1 MLKAA
6 DFRKM
11 AREGLKGK
19 WLMAVGAGVIATL
32 LGGCIITTGGGGG
45 SASSGA
51 TAQPSPDPMA
61 LQQGVEGITSDP
73 SVTAFL
79 FAALA
84 MVSII
89 AIVYL
94 IIMLVVGGAVSMGYA
109 KFNLN
114 LINKTGPDIKD
125 LFSEMGRFKAGFV
138 MQFLRGLYTF
148 LWTLLLIIPG
158 IIASYSYR
166 MTPYILMENPDMT
179 ASEAIRASKEMMR
192 GNKWRLFCLE
202 FSFIGWSLLAALTL
216 GIGML
221 FLRPYMEAAGA
232 AFYRELKWER
242 HKQAVDAQQ
251 I

>member
-1 MLKAA
+1 MLKAK

-11 AREGLKGK
+11 ARESLKGS
-19 WLMAVGAGVIATL
+19 WLLAVGAGLIASL

-45 SASSGA
+45 SSGA
-51 TAQPSPDPMA
+51 TSSNTSLDP
-61 LQQGVEGITSDP
+61 LSFQHTVDSITSDP

-114 LINKTGPDIKD
+114 LINKTGSDIKD
-125 LFSEMGRFKAGFV
+125 LFSERGRFKTGFV
-138 MQFLRGLYTF
+138 MQFLRIVYIL
-148 LWTLLLIIPG
+148 LWSLLFVIPG
-158 IIASYSYR
+158 IIASYSYK
-166 MTPYILMENPDMT
+166 MAPYILMENPDMT
-179 ASEAIRASKEMMR
+179 ASQAITASKQLMK

-202 FSFIGWSLLAALTL
+202 FSFIGWSLLSALTL

-232 AFYRELKWER
+232 AFYRELKWEE
-242 HKQAVDAQQ
+242 KKAQAGM
-251 I
+251 

>member
-1 MLKAA
+1 MLKAK

-11 AREGLKGK
+11 ARESLKGS
-19 WLMAVGAGVIATL
+19 WLLAVGAGLIASL

-45 SASSGA
+45 SSGA
-51 TAQPSPDPMA
+51 TSSNPSPDP
-61 LQQGVEGITSDP
+61 LSFQHTVDSITSDP

-138 MQFLRGLYTF
+138 MQFLRGLYILLWSF
-148 LWTLLLIIPG
+148 LLVIPG
-158 IIASYSYR
+158 IIASYSYK
-166 MTPYILMENPDMT
+166 MAPYILMENPDMT
-179 ASEAIRASKEMMR
+179 ASQAITASKQLMK

-202 FSFIGWSLLAALTL
+202 FSFIGWSLLSALTL

-232 AFYRELKWER
+232 AFYRELKWEE
-242 HKQAVDAQQ
+242 KKAQAGM
-251 I
+251 

>member
-1 MLKAA
+1 MLKAK

-11 AREGLKGK
+11 AREGLKGS
-19 WLMAVGAGVIATL
+19 WLLAVGAGLIASL

-45 SASSGA
+45 SSGA
-51 TAQPSPDPMA
+51 TSSNTSLDP
-61 LQQGVEGITSDP
+61 LSFQHTVDSITSDP

-138 MQFLRGLYTF
+138 MQFLRGLYILLWSF
-148 LWTLLLIIPG
+148 LLVIPG
-158 IIASYSYR
+158 IIASYSYK
-166 MTPYILMENPDMT
+166 MAPYILMENPDMT
-179 ASEAIRASKEMMR
+179 ASQAITASKQLME

-202 FSFIGWSLLAALTL
+202 FSFIGWSLLSAITL

-232 AFYRELKWER
+232 AFYRELKWEE
-242 HKQAVDAQQ
+242 KKAQAGM
-251 I
+251 

>member
-1 MLKAA
+1 MLKAK

-11 AREGLKGK
+11 ARESLKGS
-19 WLMAVGAGVIATL
+19 WLLAVGAGLIASL
-32 LGGCIITTGGGGG
+32 LGACIITTGGGGG
-45 SASSGA
+45 FSGA
-51 TAQPSPDPMA
+51 TSSNPSLDP
-61 LQQGVEGITSDP
+61 LSFQHTVDSITSDP
-73 SVTAFL
+73 FVTAFL

-125 LFSEMGRFKAGFV
+125 LFSEMGRFKTGFV
-138 MQFLRGLYTF
+138 MQFLRTIYIA
-148 LWTLLLIIPG
+148 LWSMLLVIPG
-158 IIASYSYR
+158 VVASYSYK

-179 ASEAIRASKEMMR
+179 ASQAITASKQLMK

-202 FSFIGWSLLAALTL
+202 FSFIGWSLLSALTL

-232 AFYRELKWER
+232 AFYRELKWEE
-242 HKQAVDAQQ
+242 KKAQAGM
-251 I
+251 

>member
-1 MLKAA
+1 MLKAK

-11 AREGLKGK
+11 ARESLKGS
-19 WLMAVGAGVIATL
+19 WLLAVGAGLIASL

-45 SASSGA
+45 SSGA
-51 TAQPSPDPMA
+51 TSSNPSPDP
-61 LQQGVEGITSDP
+61 LSFQHTVDSITSDP

-138 MQFLRGLYTF
+138 MQFLRGLYILLWSF
-148 LWTLLLIIPG
+148 LLVIPG
-158 IIASYSYR
+158 IIASYSYK
-166 MTPYILMENPDMT
+166 MAPYILMENPDMT
-179 ASEAIRASKEMMR
+179 ASQAITASKQLME

-202 FSFIGWSLLAALTL
+202 FSFIGWSLLSAITL

-232 AFYRELKWER
+232 AFYRELKWEE
-242 HKQAVDAQQ
+242 KKAQAGM
-251 I
+251 

>member
-1 MLKAA
+1 MLKAK

-11 AREGLKGK
+11 ARESLKGS
-19 WLMAVGAGVIATL
+19 WLLAVGAGLIASL

-45 SASSGA
+45 SSGA
-51 TAQPSPDPMA
+51 TSSNPSPDP
-61 LQQGVEGITSDP
+61 LSFQHTVDSITSDP

-138 MQFLRGLYTF
+138 MQFLRGLYILLWSF
-148 LWTLLLIIPG
+148 LLVIPG
-158 IIASYSYR
+158 IIASYSYK
-166 MTPYILMENPDMT
+166 MAPYILMENPDMT
-179 ASEAIRASKEMMR
+179 ASQAITASKQLMK

-202 FSFIGWSLLAALTL
+202 FSFIGWSLLSAITL

-232 AFYRELKWER
+232 AFYRELKWEE
-242 HKQAVDAQQ
+242 KKAQAGM
-251 I
+251 

>member
-1 MLKAA
+1 MLKAK

-11 AREGLKGK
+11 ARESLKGS
-19 WLMAVGAGVIATL
+19 WLLAVGAGLIASL

-45 SASSGA
+45 SSGA
-51 TAQPSPDPMA
+51 TSSNPSPDP
-61 LQQGVEGITSDP
+61 LSFQHTVDSITSDP
-73 SVTAFL
+73 SVTTFL

-138 MQFLRGLYTF
+138 MQFLRGLYILLWSF
-148 LWTLLLIIPG
+148 LLVIPG
-158 IIASYSYR
+158 IIASYSYK
-166 MTPYILMENPDMT
+166 MAPYILMENPDMT
-179 ASEAIRASKEMMR
+179 ASQAITASKQLME

-202 FSFIGWSLLAALTL
+202 FSFIGWSLLSAITL

-232 AFYRELKWER
+232 AFYRELKWEE
-242 HKQAVDAQQ
+242 KKAQAGM
-251 I
+251 

>member
-11 AREGLKGK
+11 ARESLKGN
-19 WLMAVGAGVIATL
+19 WLLAVGAGLIASL
-32 LGGCIITTGGGGG
+32 LGGCIMTTVGGGG
-45 SASSGA
+45 SSSGGSGE
-51 TAQPSPDPMA
+51 PMPDPLS
-61 LQQGVEGITSDP
+61 LQQGMGGITTNPVIVNFLLAAIGITSFF
-73 SVTAFL
+73 VIL
-79 FAALA
+79 
-84 MVSII
+84 
-89 AIVYL
+89 YL
-94 IIMLVVGGAVSMGYA
+94 IVSLVIGGAVSLGYA

-114 LINKTGPDIKD
+114 LVNRTNPDIRD

-138 MQFLRGLYTF
+138 MQFLTTLYIVLWTF
-148 LWTLLLIIPG
+148 LFIIPG

-166 MTPYILMENPDMT
+166 MAPYILMENPDMT
-179 ASEAIRASKEMMR
+179 ASEAITASKEMMR

-202 FSFIGWSLLAALTL
+202 FSFIGWSLLAAITL

-232 AFYRELKWER
+232 AFYRELKWVR
-242 HKQAVDAQQ
+242 HKQTVDAQQ

>member
-1 MLKAA
+1 MLKAK

-11 AREGLKGK
+11 ARESLKGS
-19 WLMAVGAGVIATL
+19 WLLAVGAGLIASL

-45 SASSGA
+45 SSGA
-51 TAQPSPDPMA
+51 TSSNPSPDP
-61 LQQGVEGITSDP
+61 LSFQHTVDSITSDP

-138 MQFLRGLYTF
+138 MQFLRGLYILLWSF
-148 LWTLLLIIPG
+148 LLVIPG
-158 IIASYSYR
+158 IIASYSYK
-166 MTPYILMENPDMT
+166 MAPYIVMENPDMT
-179 ASEAIRASKEMMR
+179 ASQAITASKQLME

-202 FSFIGWSLLAALTL
+202 FSFIGWSLLSAITL

-232 AFYRELKWER
+232 AFYRELKWEE
-242 HKQAVDAQQ
+242 KKAQAGM
-251 I
+251 